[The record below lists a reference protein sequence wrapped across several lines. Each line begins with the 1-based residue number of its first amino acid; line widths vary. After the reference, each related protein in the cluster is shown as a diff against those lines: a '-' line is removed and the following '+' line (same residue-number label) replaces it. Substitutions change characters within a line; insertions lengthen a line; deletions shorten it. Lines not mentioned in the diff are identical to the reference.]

1 MTLKV
6 IYNYFVKEPPLRKLN
21 KIKKNLTPEMKLFRK
36 SENLRIKKY
45 RKALLN
51 RLDDEFYFKDDNL

>member
-51 RLDDEFYFKDDNL
+51 RLDNEFYLKDDNL